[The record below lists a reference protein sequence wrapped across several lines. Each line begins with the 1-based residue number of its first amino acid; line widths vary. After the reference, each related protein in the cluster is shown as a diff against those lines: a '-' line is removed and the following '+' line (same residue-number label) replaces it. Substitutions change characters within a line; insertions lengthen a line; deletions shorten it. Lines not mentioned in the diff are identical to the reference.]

1 MFLIK
6 KTKKEVKPKKEEK
19 MTQGKASK
27 EEAASCSEALD
38 EIMKA
43 LPKSKATELIGHF
56 NDLFLF
62 LSAAEKVL
70 PSERQE

>member
-1 MFLIK
+1 
-6 KTKKEVKPKKEEK
+6 

-27 EEAASCSEALD
+27 EEASASKEALE

-43 LPKSKATELIGHF
+43 LPKKKAMDFIGHF

-62 LSAAEKVL
+62 IEACERVL
-70 PSERQE
+70 PSEGDSK